1 MKIIRVFWFLIFLC
15 AVTLALTKSTVVIA
29 TPEDKAHL
37 YTRTIEFDYL
47 GWTLNAVGIKTGEAG
62 IGVTE
67 KLTLFQKHQ
76 VVVRYFDLVR
86 QLESVTGKVQAIY
99 SDPSVKNPQLTAKD
113 DLTQQEALQA
123 ALGRLDPIVEDILQ
137 QQVAETVIKL
147 GIARIGE
154 VLPPVLYHT
163 SATPKSLIT
172 SPRNKIEQ
180 DVSISLMADLTLAE
194 TSQLEAQVE
203 EKTGESALVVGTGG
217 IGVYPTMVMRT
228 SDLPWVV
235 NTIAHEWTHNY
246 LTMRS
251 LGLNYDTTPQLR
263 IMNET
268 TASIAGNEIGALVLK
283 TYYPELS
290 DNLGRSSKAA
300 APVKADTF
308 NFQVEMHQTRVTV
321 DDLLA
326 QGKVNE
332 AEQYMEQ
339 RRQVFVDHGYLIRKL
354 NQAYFAF
361 YGAYADS
368 PVSAAGEDPVGE
380 AVRELRANSPT
391 LAVFL
396 RKIAWMNSYEDL
408 QKAVGK

>member
-1 MKIIRVFWFLIFLC
+1 MKIIRVFWFLIFLG
-15 AVTLALTKSTVVIA
+15 AVTLALTKSTVVIV

-47 GWTLNAVGIKTGEAG
+47 GWTLNAVGVKTGEAG

-86 QLESVTGKVQAIY
+86 QLEDVTGKVQAIY
-99 SDPSVKNPQLTAKD
+99 SDPSIKDPQLTAKD

-137 QQVAETVIKL
+137 QQVAEIVIKL

-194 TSQLEAQVE
+194 TNKLEAQVE

-228 SDLPWVV
+228 SDLSWVV
-235 NTIAHEWTHNY
+235 NTIAHE
-246 LTMRS
+246 
-251 LGLNYDTTPQLR
+251 
-263 IMNET
+263 
-268 TASIAGNEIGALVLK
+268 
-283 TYYPELS
+283 
-290 DNLGRSSKAA
+290 
-300 APVKADTF
+300 
-308 NFQVEMHQTRVTV
+308 
-321 DDLLA
+321 
-326 QGKVNE
+326 
-332 AEQYMEQ
+332 
-339 RRQVFVDHGYLIRKL
+339 
-354 NQAYFAF
+354 
-361 YGAYADS
+361 
-368 PVSAAGEDPVGE
+368 
-380 AVRELRANSPT
+380 
-391 LAVFL
+391 
-396 RKIAWMNSYEDL
+396 
-408 QKAVGK
+408 